1 MKDYKRLTERDD
13 SLCIDC
19 ANIGFCRKTCIMQA
33 RYERLQFLENEIESG
48 EIDYVADSKTEQTI
62 TDLLIEFDEMG
73 FAPTTVCE
81 NPEQYAI
88 DWRER
93 VRKEFTRLTEE
104 NDSLTVELEVAQR
117 DVENLTRTLDE
128 ANDEIKALEAENEEL
143 KATLSKMETVEK
155 ELRERLEKAV
165 ELPCKIGDT
174 VYFIPTYNGKP
185 IWGVQRGIVQ
195 MVGITRQGYH
205 VKIRDRA
212 DFNKTYMFRKSAF
225 LSKEQAEARL
235 AKLKGEEKNG

>member
-19 ANIGFCRKTCIMQA
+19 ADIGFCRKTCIRQA

-48 EIDYVADSKTEQTI
+48 EIDYVADGKTEQTI

-73 FAPTTVCE
+73 FAPTTVCPNAE
-81 NPEQYAI
+81 EYAI

-93 VRKEFTRLTEE
+93 ARKEFAHLTAE
-104 NDSLTVELEVAQR
+104 NDNLTVELEVAQR

-143 KATLSKMETVEK
+143 KATISKMETVEA
-155 ELRERLEKAV
+155 RLQNAV
-165 ELPCKIGDT
+165 EPPK
-174 VYFIPTYNGKP
+174 
-185 IWGVQRGIVQ
+185 
-195 MVGITRQGYH
+195 
-205 VKIRDRA
+205 RA
-212 DFNKTYMFRKSAF
+212 
-225 LSKEQAEARL
+225 
-235 AKLKGEEKNG
+235 